1 MRLALVIGLIL
12 LVAGPAQDGSR
23 GILTRPAPAAD
34 RRVAYGDRPLQ
45 FGDLRL
51 PKGAGPHP
59 VAVVIHGGC
68 WLAEY
73 DLAHV
78 GNLSHALA
86 RSGVATWSLEY
97 GRVGD
102 ADGGWPGTF
111 RDVARGVDHLRALAR
126 NHPLD
131 LNRVV
136 VIGHSAGG
144 HLALWVAARHRL
156 PKESALYSDAP
167 LPLRGVVA
175 LAPIPDL
182 RQAVPGCDDA
192 ATKLIGGTPAD
203 QPARYRQGSPSDWL
217 PLGVAQWIIHGER
230 DRIVPVKLASEYAA
244 AAQKSGDE
252 VQLRVLA
259 ETGHFELIDP
269 ESAAWPTVM
278 EAVGS
283 LLKPTAP
290 GGRSQEDY
298 SGRR

>member
-12 LVAGPAQDGSR
+12 LAAAPAQDQSR
-23 GILTRPAPAAD
+23 SILTRPAPAAD

-78 GNLSHALA
+78 GNLSHALT

-97 GRVGD
+97 GRVGND
-102 ADGGWPGTF
+102 GGGWPGTF
-111 RDVARGVDHLRALAR
+111 QDVARGVDHLRALAR
-126 NHPLD
+126 DYPLD

-144 HLALWVAARHRL
+144 HLALWAAARHRL
-156 PKESALYSDAP
+156 PPESPLYSASP

-182 RQAVPGCDDA
+182 RQAVPGCEDSA
-192 ATKLIGGTPAD
+192 AKLMGGAPTE

-230 DRIVPVKLASEYAA
+230 DRIVPIKLAREYAA

-252 VQLRVLA
+252 VRLKVLA
-259 ETGHFELIDP
+259 GTGHFELIDP
-269 ESAAWPTVM
+269 ESSAWPTVM
-278 EAVGS
+278 DAVGS
-283 LLKPTAP
+283 LLKPPAAGERT
-290 GGRSQEDY
+290 QED
-298 SGRR
+298 